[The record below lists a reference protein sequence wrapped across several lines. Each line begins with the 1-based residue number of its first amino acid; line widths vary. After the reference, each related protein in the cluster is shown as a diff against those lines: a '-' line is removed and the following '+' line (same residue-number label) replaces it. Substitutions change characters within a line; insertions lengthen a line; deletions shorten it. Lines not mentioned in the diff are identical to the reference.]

1 MASGIGEF
9 CDVAHD
15 RIVGSLAAGSET
27 HCVVGMAVAVERDL
41 ERGFV
46 PCQIL
51 HPRGVEQKAVGGEM
65 YPKFNPAPA
74 ALHGAEL
81 YKRPHYPVIAKQGL
95 ASEKRKAQLLH
106 ALHLSKLVFYQTKQG
121 LKSGIVH
128 HRHAVVLFVAI
139 PAPEIAAKRGVYM
152 KLKAAVVVGYGV
164 QTLAKHEIFI
174 HVILHNGSGGNQI
187 FTQLRNGG

>member
-1 MASGIGEF
+1 
-9 CDVAHD
+9 
-15 RIVGSLAAGSET
+15 
-27 HCVVGMAVAVERDL
+27 
-41 ERGFV
+41 
-46 PCQIL
+46 
-51 HPRGVEQKAVGGEM
+51 M
-65 YPKFNPAPA
+65 YPQFNTAPG
-74 ALHGAEL
+74 ALPGAEL
-81 YKRPHYPVIAKQGL
+81 YKRPHYPVIAKQRL
-95 ASEKRKAQLLH
+95 ASEKRKAQLLQ
-106 ALHLSKLVFYQTKQG
+106 ALHLSKLVFYQTEQG

-187 FTQLRNGG
+187 FTQLRLVGQLTGIQLPAATDHHKLVSKRVIDNPMAVADGKN